1 MYLLRIR
8 ETLHVGQVGQFSF
21 VLARHQIFEF
31 ACYIPISVSAHLHA
45 KMLYQPEKVSLLTRV
60 KEQSF
65 SGAFLALVLLAMAG
79 WIYLL
84 GSMFVKFVLWCF
96 S

>member
-1 MYLLRIR
+1 
-8 ETLHVGQVGQFSF
+8 
-21 VLARHQIFEF
+21 
-31 ACYIPISVSAHLHA
+31 
-45 KMLYQPEKVSLLTRV
+45 MLYQPEKISLLTRV

-65 SGAFLALVLLAMAG
+65 SGTFLALVLLATAG

-84 GSMFVKFVLWCF
+84 GSMFVKFVFWYF

>member
-1 MYLLRIR
+1 
-8 ETLHVGQVGQFSF
+8 
-21 VLARHQIFEF
+21 
-31 ACYIPISVSAHLHA
+31 
-45 KMLYQPEKVSLLTRV
+45 MLYQPEKISLLTRV

-84 GSMFVKFVLWCF
+84 GSMFVKFVLWYF
-96 S
+96 A